1 MKLRTELKDGSS
13 TNMSEYQLQTIIFD
27 RAFFLRVPSSVY
39 LLTLAL
45 MKAYF
50 PVSSSAC
57 NEEEDVSGV
66 EIRMSRRKK
75 YIKLADIV

>member
-13 TNMSEYQLQTIIFD
+13 TNMSEYRLQTIIFD

-57 NEEEDVSGV
+57 NEEEDVSV

-75 YIKLADIV
+75 YIKLIDIV

>member
-13 TNMSEYQLQTIIFD
+13 TNMSEYRLQTIIFD

>member
-13 TNMSEYQLQTIIFD
+13 TNMSEYRLQTIIFD

-57 NEEEDVSGV
+57 NEEEDVSV

-75 YIKLADIV
+75 YIKLVDIV